1 MMDPKGKDRFIEEVD
16 QELRSID
23 ARLKKV
29 LSQADQLLQ
38 EHSKD
43 TEAIEESPEEETTE
57 A

>member
-1 MMDPKGKDRFIEEVD
+1 MDPKEKDRFIEEVD

-29 LSQADQLLQ
+29 LSQTDELLQ
-38 EHSKD
+38 EHSRD
-43 TEAIEESPEEETTE
+43 REQPEEGTEEETKE